1 MGLLMDGLLMAAS
14 LFAGAYCWVLA
25 RRVRDLKDLDKG
37 LGGSI
42 VNLTRQIELARA
54 TLDEARNAAKETR
67 HDLSQLSARA
77 ETAAAQLRLLLATV
91 KEQDVAP
98 AAQIAP
104 LAATRAE
111 LPPAPVARPLTLP
124 ETPPRAVQRR
134 EEPTIEPPAA
144 EPPRREKPAAARPEP
159 ESAPAR
165 AASAPDIPK
174 PRALPPLSGLLR
186 RTKPEPVVARDEDE
200 ILDALRAIAGGGR

>member
-25 RRVRDLKDLDKG
+25 RRVKDLKDLDKG

-54 TLDEARNAAKETR
+54 TLDEARNAAKDTR

-77 ETAAAQLRLLLATV
+77 EAAAAQLRLLIATV
-91 KEQDVAP
+91 KPPEAAAAPTAPPVAQRITGTDGAKAP
-98 AAQIAP
+98 AP
-104 LAATRAE
+104 
-111 LPPAPVARPLTLP
+111 RPLVLP
-124 ETPPRAVQRR
+124 ETVDAR
-134 EEPTIEPPAA
+134 EET
-144 EPPRREKPAAARPEP
+144 RPEP
-159 ESAPAR
+159 KLAAPATARPDPAPR
-165 AASAPDIPK
+165 AAVAPDIPK
-174 PRALPPLSGLLR
+174 PRALPPLNGLLR
-186 RTKPEPVVARDEDE
+186 RTKPEAPVIRDEDE

>member
-25 RRVRDLKDLDKG
+25 RRVNDLKDLDKG

-54 TLDEARNAAKETR
+54 TLDEARNAAKDAR

-77 ETAAAQLRLLLATV
+77 EAAAAQLRLLLATV
-91 KEQDVAP
+91 KPAEAAAAPIAPPAAPYTAPRMTSADGPKAP
-98 AAQIAP
+98 AA
-104 LAATRAE
+104 
-111 LPPAPVARPLTLP
+111 RPLVLP
-124 ETPPRAVQRR
+124 ET
-134 EEPTIEPPAA
+134 
-144 EPPRREKPAAARPEP
+144 ARGEAKPEP
-159 ESAPAR
+159 KFAAPVVAQPDPAAR
-165 AASAPDIPK
+165 AATAPDIPK
-174 PRALPPLSGLLR
+174 PRALPPLNGLLR
-186 RTKPEPVVARDEDE
+186 RTKAEAPVIRDEDE